1 MDFFSQ
7 LCAKKTNSKFVDKAN
22 MEFSAD
28 LIAQQVG
35 GTVEGDGTVTVSTF
49 SKIEEAKPGS
59 LTFLANPK
67 YTHYIYSTQAS
78 IVLVRK
84 DFVAEEPVKATLIRV
99 EDPYAT
105 LSTLMTIVAQYMF
118 VMPTGIENPCH
129 IAEGIE
135 VDEES
140 YIGAFAYIGKGAR
153 LGKGVKIFPQTY
165 IGRNVTV
172 GDWTIIYPGVKIY
185 DGCKIGARCIIH
197 SGAVIGADGFGFAP
211 TPDGYHK
218 IPQIGI
224 VEIADDVEIGAN
236 TTVDRATMGATRVGR
251 GTKLDNLIQVAHNAE
266 IGESTVI
273 AAQTGLAGS
282 TKLGDWC
289 MIGGQVGFA
298 GHIHVGNKV
307 GIGAQ
312 SGVPNDVADGCNI
325 MGYPA
330 VPLRDF
336 MRQSA
341 YVKRLGE
348 LFARV
353 KKLEDKN

>member
-1 MDFFSQ
+1 
-7 LCAKKTNSKFVDKAN
+7 

-35 GTVEGDGTVTVSTF
+35 GIIEGDGSVTVSTF

-59 LTFLANPK
+59 ITFLANPK
-67 YTHYIYSTQAS
+67 YTHYIYSTDAS

-84 DFVAEEPVKATLIRV
+84 DFVAEHPVKATLIKV
-99 EDPYAT
+99 DDPYAT
-105 LSTLMTIVAQYMF
+105 LSALLTMVAKFMF
-118 VMPTGIENPCH
+118 VMPVGIEEPCH
-129 IAEGIE
+129 IASGVE
-135 VDEES
+135 VDSDS
-140 YIGAFAYIGKGAR
+140 YVGAFAYVGEGAK

-165 IGRNVTV
+165 VGRNVV
-172 GDWTIIYPGVKIY
+172 IGDGSILYPGVRIY
-185 DGCKIGARCIIH
+185 DGCHIGARCIIH

-224 VEIADDVEIGAN
+224 VVIDDDVEIGAN
-236 TTVDRATMGATRVGR
+236 TTVDRATMGATHVGR

-266 IGESTVI
+266 IGTSTVI
-273 AAQTGLAGS
+273 AAQTGIAGS
-282 TKLGDWC
+282 TKIGSRC

-298 GHIHVGNKV
+298 GHSKV
-307 GIGAQ
+307 GDDVQIGAQ
-312 SGVPNDVADGCNI
+312 SGIPGNVADGSRI

-330 VPLRDF
+330 VPARDF

-341 YVKRLGE
+341 YIKRLGE
-348 LFARV
+348 LFDRV
-353 KKLEDKN
+353 TDLERGQSAK